1 VTADATG
8 MFASMTPRQALGTL
22 KVLALVLAIGLVP
35 LAVAAVWVGHQSQA
49 RDEAGVDRE
58 LAFEAQERA
67 AALERSFSEVQ
78 NVTLLVAQNGAFR
91 RLFKRPGERMAKVR
105 AGSRELTGVE
115 GALAFLSRLYPG
127 RISEASFRDAN
138 GNENARVVGGRALP
152 PDKLSTSQ
160 KGSRLRPTEA
170 LAPGEVHQSLPHVS
184 PVTERPV
191 ISNSTPVTGPGGSRL
206 GVVHFELALESLR
219 PSVTES
225 ESRFA
230 ASVLDARTGALVF
243 DERMVARAGARRR
256 PDRALSALVAER
268 NEGIGEIGGERVAYR
283 RLPRGP
289 GNANEWLVLVRG
301 GTASA
306 ATSSILP
313 EALAAM
319 VGALLLL
326 GLVLARRFARVSAE
340 VAELSASEAELRSV
354 TLTDSLTGV
363 RNHRAFQED
372 LARERQRAGRSGNRL
387 SLVMIDFDGLK
398 AINDA
403 LGHQAG
409 DERIRSLAMCL
420 LKTCRG
426 GDTIYR
432 VGGDEFAAI
441 LPGERAGGAF
451 QFAQRLASNLA
462 EDGSVIVACGVAE
475 AARSTTRDELFRR
488 AGVALSAAK
497 RSERR
502 ILVYAPGLEPEQT
515 ASDAEAEQHHV
526 ETLATALA
534 RAVDAK
540 DSYTRSH
547 CATVS
552 ELCTLIGVELGLE
565 PQRVESIR
573 LAGLLHDV
581 GKIGIADA
589 ILQKPSRL
597 SEKEFEV
604 MKTHSRSGHKI
615 VSGAELPHHANWIL
629 HHHERIDGR
638 GYPDGLAG
646 SDIPLE
652 SRIILVADAF
662 EAITADRPYRRGR
675 GVREA
680 LAELDRHA
688 GTQFDASCV
697 RALGRTLGGGEES
710 STLAATG
717 SPHFGRSTPSLSAS
731 PD

>member
-1 VTADATG
+1 MTTG
-8 MFASMTPRQALGTL
+8 QALGTL

-35 LAVAAVWVGHQSQA
+35 LAVAVAWVGQESQA
-49 RDEAGVDRE
+49 SDEAGLDRE
-58 LAFEAQERA
+58 LGFEAREQA
-67 AALERSFSEVQ
+67 VALERSFSEAQ
-78 NVTLLVAQNGAFR
+78 NVTLLLAQNRAFR
-91 RLFKRPGERMAKVR
+91 RFYERPGGRMAKIR
-105 AGSRELTGVE
+105 AGGRELTEVE
-115 GALAFLSRLYPG
+115 GALAYLERIYPG
-127 RISEASFRDAN
+127 RVSEASFIDAS
-138 GNENARVVGGRALP
+138 GEENARIAGGRAVP
-152 PDKLSTSQ
+152 PDRLSTAEERSPFF
-160 KGSRLRPTEA
+160 GPTKA
-170 LAPGEVHQSLPHVS
+170 LAAGGVHQSRPYVS
-184 PVTERPV
+184 QGTGRPV
-191 ISNSTPVTGPGGSRL
+191 ISNSAPVMGPGGSRE
-206 GVVHFELALESLR
+206 GMVHFELALESVLR
-219 PSVTES
+219 SGAES
-225 ESRFA
+225 RSRFA
-230 ASVLDARTGALVF
+230 VSVVDARTGGLVF
-243 DERMVARAGARRR
+243 DEGMIAQAGAGQR
-256 PDRALSALVAER
+256 PDRALSALVADR
-268 NEGIGEIGGERVAYR
+268 NQGTGEIRGERVAYR

-289 GNANEWLVLVRG
+289 GNANEWLVLVRE
-301 GTASA
+301 GTPSS
-306 ATSSILP
+306 ATSTVVL
-313 EALAAM
+313 EALAVM
-319 VGALLLL
+319 VGALLLV
-326 GLVLARRFARVSAE
+326 GLALARRFARVSAE
-340 VAELSASEAELRSV
+340 VAELSASEAELRSAA
-354 TLTDSLTGV
+354 LSDSLTGV

-372 LARERQRAGRSGNRL
+372 LAREVQRAGRSGNRL
-387 SLVMIDFDGLK
+387 SLVMIDLDGLK
-398 AINDA
+398 AVNDA

-420 LKTCRG
+420 LKTGRG
-426 GDTIYR
+426 GDTVYR

-451 QFAQRLASNLA
+451 QFAQRLTSNLA
-462 EDGSVIVACGVAE
+462 ENGSMSVSCGVAE
-475 AARSTTRDELFRR
+475 ADRSTTREELSRR
-488 AGVALSAAK
+488 AGLALIAAK

-502 ILVYAPGLEPEQT
+502 ILVYAPGLEPEQRAT
-515 ASDAEAEQHHV
+515 DAEAEQHHV

-552 ELCTLIGVELGLE
+552 ELCTLIAVELGLE
-565 PQRVESIR
+565 PECVENVR

-597 SEKEFEV
+597 SEEEFDT
-604 MKTHSRSGHKI
+604 MKTHSRSGHDI
-615 VSGAELPHHANWIL
+615 VCGAELPDHARWIL

-646 SDIPLE
+646 RDIPLE

-697 RALGRTLGGGEES
+697 EALGHSLGEGEEN
-710 STLAATG
+710 STLTATG
-717 SPHFGRSTPSLSAS
+717 VPQQHVGLIGSHSLSAS